1 MQNIIRIKNA
11 VFYAYHGA
19 LKEEQSI
26 GGRYEADV
34 ELYTDFSEAAATDS
48 LHNTINYHDV
58 YRYINKKV
66 NEKKYYLIETIA
78 TMIADGLLSDYKS
91 LEKVSVKIR
100 KSNVPIGG
108 VIDFVEAEVIKER
121 DE

>member
-1 MQNIIRIKNA
+1 MKNIIRIKNA

-34 ELYTDFSEAAATDS
+34 ELYTDFSEAATTDS
-48 LHNTINYHDV
+48 LHKTINYHDV
-58 YRYINKKV
+58 YKYINKKI

-78 TMIADGLLSDYKS
+78 TVIADGLLSDYKS
-91 LEKVSVKIR
+91 LEKVSIKIR

>member
-1 MQNIIRIKNA
+1 MKNIIRIKNA

-19 LKEEQSI
+19 MKEEQSI

-34 ELYTDFSEAAATDS
+34 ELYTDFTEAAETDN
-48 LHNTINYHDV
+48 LRHTINYHNV
-58 YRYINKKV
+58 YKYINKKV

-78 TMIADGLLSDYKS
+78 MVIADGLLKDYS
-91 LEKVSVKIR
+91 ALQKVSVKIR

>member
-19 LKEEQSI
+19 MKEEQSI

-34 ELYTDFSEAAATDS
+34 ELYTDFTEAAKTDN
-48 LHNTINYHDV
+48 LHHTINYHNV
-58 YRYINKKV
+58 YKYINRKV

-78 TMIADGLLSDYKS
+78 TVIADGLLKDYPA